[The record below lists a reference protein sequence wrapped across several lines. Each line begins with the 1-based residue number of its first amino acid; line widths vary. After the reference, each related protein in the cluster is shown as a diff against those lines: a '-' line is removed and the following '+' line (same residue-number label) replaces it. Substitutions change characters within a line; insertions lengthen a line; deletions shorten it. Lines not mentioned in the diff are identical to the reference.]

1 MQMLAKGGSAA
12 DAAVAASAVLAVT
25 TQHMCGMGGDLWA
38 LVHDGN
44 GAPTALNSSGRAGSG
59 SDAGQL
65 RSEGHS
71 TMPFRGDMRSVPVPG
86 CVDGWTSLHDRYGRL
101 SLAEVLEPAAQIAE
115 TGFAP
120 TDHLE
125 SAIPRV
131 LDVDGA
137 ADYIRYSSEGGLLTR
152 PGLAEALRS
161 IGEGGRDAWY
171 GGRFGEELTEKGAGL
186 FSESDLA
193 QSCADWVD
201 PIQVDR
207 WGHTLWT
214 VPPNSQGYLTL
225 LAADIGAELLADD
238 VDPDDPRWA
247 HLLIEASKQAAVD
260 RSAVLHESTSVE
272 EVFAPAEVQRRRAA
286 IDPERASKL
295 TAPAAGG
302 GTIYLCAVDDNRMG
316 VSLMQSNA
324 AGFGSH
330 LALPGVGV
338 FLHNRG
344 IGFSLEPG
352 HPAELKPG
360 GRPPSTL
367 CPALITTASGQL
379 HTVLGTMGGDGQPQV
394 VLQLMARTLQAAQD
408 PGTALSAPRFTLTVP
423 DAVGFDT
430 WAKPDK
436 LTVAL
441 EQGSA
446 WAKGLES
453 RGHDVQVRPWGAGL
467 FGHANMISVDGE
479 RLLGVAEPRPGSS
492 AAVGL

>member
-1 MQMLAKGGSAA
+1 MSDPRFEPTRRAARGMVCTVDHIASGAGVQMLAKGGSAA

-101 SLAEVLEPAAQIAE
+101 PLAEVLEPAAQIAE

-137 ADYIRYSSEGGLLTR
+137 ADYVRYSREGGLLTR
-152 PGLAEALRS
+152 PGLAEALRA
-161 IGEGGRDAWY
+161 IGEGGRNAWY
-171 GGRFGEELTEKGAGL
+171 QGRFGEELIEKGGGL

-193 QSCADWVD
+193 RSCADWVN
-201 PIQVDR
+201 PIRVDR

-260 RSAVLHESTSVE
+260 RSAVLHESTSIE
-272 EVFAPAEVQRRRAA
+272 KVFAPAEVQRRRSA
-286 IDPERASKL
+286 IDPKRASRL
-295 TAPAAGG
+295 TPPGAGG

-316 VSLMQSNA
+316 VFAHAIQRGGIRISPGASRCWSVPSQPWHRLLPRCRSSSRAGARRPATEHVVSGPDHHVERSTAHGAGHDGRRRSASGCPSAYGSHA
-324 AGFGSH
+324 AG
-330 LALPGVGV
+330 
-338 FLHNRG
+338 
-344 IGFSLEPG
+344 
-352 HPAELKPG
+352 
-360 GRPPSTL
+360 
-367 CPALITTASGQL
+367 
-379 HTVLGTMGGDGQPQV
+379 
-394 VLQLMARTLQAAQD
+394 
-408 PGTALSAPRFTLTVP
+408 
-423 DAVGFDT
+423 
-430 WAKPDK
+430 
-436 LTVAL
+436 
-441 EQGSA
+441 
-446 WAKGLES
+446 
-453 RGHDVQVRPWGAGL
+453 
-467 FGHANMISVDGE
+467 
-479 RLLGVAEPRPGSS
+479 RPGSRDRS
-492 AAVGL
+492 VRSPIYPDRARRRRLRHLGQTRQVDRGVGTRIGLGRGPEEPGP